1 MTFTTQQS
9 LNPETDIHYPESD
22 GKPMA
27 DNTKQFKLIV
37 MIKENLEI
45 WFAAM
50 AHVFVAGDLLWYPIE
65 GDNKTRIAPDAMVA
79 FGAGKGDR
87 GSYQQWKEDNIAPQ
101 VTFEVLS
108 PSNFSPEMEEKRKFY
123 ETHGVE
129 EYYSFDPDRLRLKGW
144 LRADDRLL
152 PIPEM
157 NGWISPRLQ
166 IRFAQVNGELEI
178 YRPDGRKFL
187 TSVELDQLAQQ
198 QALLAEQ
205 QRLIA
210 REEKHRAEREQRRAA
225 QEQQRAEEQQQR
237 AEEQQQRAEEQQQRA
252 EEQQQRAEEQQQRA
266 QEQQQR
272 AEQEQLRADRA
283 ESEVRQMA
291 DQMRL
296 VATNLLRSG
305 MTAEQVKSMLG
316 LPIEQIT
323 DIQRG
328 L

>member
-1 MTFTTQQS
+1 MTFTKQQG
-9 LNPETDIHYPESD
+9 LNPETDIHYPDSD

-45 WFAAM
+45 CYASM

-65 GDNKTRIAPDAMVA
+65 GDNTTRIAPDAMVA
-79 FGAGKGDR
+79 FGPGKGDR

-101 VTFEVLS
+101 VTFEILS
-108 PSNFSPEMEEKRKFY
+108 PSNFLPEMEEKRKFY

-144 LRADDRLL
+144 MRADDRLL

-157 NGWISPRLQ
+157 NGWVSPRLQ

-198 QALLAEQ
+198 QALRAEQ

-210 REEKHRAEREQRRAA
+210 REEKQRAEREQRRAA

-237 AEEQQQRAEEQQQRA
+237 AE
-252 EEQQQRAEEQQQRA
+252 
-266 QEQQQR
+266 EQQQR

-323 DIQRG
+323 DIQRD

>member
-1 MTFTTQQS
+1 MTFITQQGR
-9 LNPETDIHYPESD
+9 NPETEIHYPESD

-27 DNTKQFKLIV
+27 DNTRQFKLIV

-45 WFAAM
+45 WYAAM
-50 AHVFVAGDLLWYPIE
+50 VNVFIAGDLLWYPIE
-65 GDNKTRIAPDAMVA
+65 GDNSTCLAPDAMVV
-79 FGAGKGDR
+79 FGAPKGDR

-101 VTFEVLS
+101 VTFEILS
-108 PSNFSPEMEEKRKFY
+108 PSNFAPEMEEKRKFY

-144 LRADDRLL
+144 LRADDRLIA
-152 PIPEM
+152 IPDM

-166 IRFAQVNGELEI
+166 IRFTQMNGELEI

-187 TSVELDQLAQQ
+187 TSIELDQLAQQ
-198 QALLAEQ
+198 QALRAEQ

-210 REEKHRAEREQRRAA
+210 SEHRQRADREQV
-225 QEQQRAEEQQQR
+225 RAEEQQQR

-252 EEQQQRAEEQQQRA
+252 EEQQQRAD
-266 QEQQQR
+266 
-272 AEQEQLRADRA
+272 LA

-296 VATNLLRSG
+296 VVTNLLRSG
-305 MTAEQVKSMLG
+305 MAIDQVATIVG
-316 LPIEQIT
+316 LPIEPIAE
-323 DIQRG
+323 IQRE